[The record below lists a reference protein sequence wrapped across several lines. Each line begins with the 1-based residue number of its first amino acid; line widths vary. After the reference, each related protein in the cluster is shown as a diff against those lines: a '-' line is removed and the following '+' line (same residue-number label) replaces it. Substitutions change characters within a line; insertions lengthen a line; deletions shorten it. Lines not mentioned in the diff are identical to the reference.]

1 MSSWVS
7 HVKKVSS
14 EKGISYKEAMSVA
27 KSTYSKPA
35 KEKATKEPKVKEAG
49 ETTMPKKKKE
59 KKEDKQEMPD
69 MVSKAEHREKLVVKH
84 DKGKRVESAE
94 AKGKK
99 KKAAV
104 LM

>member
-1 MSSWVS
+1 MS

-35 KEKATKEPKVKEAG
+35 KAKVTKEPKVKEAG
-49 ETTMPKKKKE
+49 EAKAPAKKKKE
-59 KKEDKQEMPD
+59 KKEEKQEMPD
-69 MVSKAEHREKLVVKH
+69 MVSKAEKREKLVVKH

-94 AKGKK
+94 SKGKK
-99 KKAAV
+99 KATP
-104 LM
+104 LMQ

>member
-1 MSSWVS
+1 MSDWVS

-35 KEKATKEPKVKEAG
+35 KAKTTKEPKVKEAG
-49 ETTMPKKKKE
+49 EAKMPRKKKE
-59 KKEDKQEMPD
+59 KEEKQEMPD

-94 AKGKK
+94 KKSKK
-99 KKAAV
+99 KEP
-104 LM
+104 LMK